1 MGKLK
6 LFASNMLVYGAG
18 GVIGKVIPLIMVPIV
33 TRLMP
38 NSSYYGISDMSNSL
52 LSFCSSLAVMGMYDA
67 MYRMFFER
75 DKNDF
80 AYKKEVC
87 STTLTFTLMTSF
99 AVFVIMLLMKDYLAQ
114 WFFEDQQYSYIIY
127 ITATATLIGA
137 IAGWK

>member
-38 NSSYYGISDMSNSL
+38 NSSYYGISDMSNAL

-67 MYRMFFER
+67 MYRMFL
-75 DKNDF
+75 
-80 AYKKEVC
+80 
-87 STTLTFTLMTSF
+87 S
-99 AVFVIMLLMKDYLAQ
+99 VIKMILHIKRKYVRQRLHLH
-114 WFFEDQQYSYIIY
+114 
-127 ITATATLIGA
+127 
-137 IAGWK
+137 